1 MGLQVWAPG
10 RVNLIGDHTDY
21 TGGLALPMALGRG
34 IQVIGD
40 PGGSWIMVGSEQFDG
55 MCELPLMVADPAQV
69 EPPWAR
75 YIAGVAAELPA
86 RDGLI
91 GAIASDLPAG
101 RGLASSA
108 ALEVAMA
115 LALGADP
122 LDPLG
127 IAQACQRAEHRAV
140 GVPCGIMD
148 QLAIVAA
155 VEDAALRLDCH
166 ELTFEPIPLPDD
178 VEVVVVDSEQHR
190 ELTATPYA
198 ERRAQCESAEAL
210 IGPLRQATPLDA
222 ETIEDPVLMRRARHV
237 TSENQRVDAMVAA
250 FKDGDLRLAGELM
263 LASHASLRD
272 DFQVSTPQLDEAV
285 RRLGETAG
293 VYGARLTGAGFGGC
307 VVALCHPYAVFDL
320 PVPVVWRGRPGR
332 GAIRTMT

>member
-1 MGLQVWAPG
+1 MGLRVWAPG

-21 TGGLALPMALGRG
+21 TGGLALPMAVGRG
-34 IQVIGD
+34 IEVTGD

-55 MCELPLMVADPAQV
+55 MCELPLTIADPAAV

-75 YIAGVAAELPA
+75 YVAGVAAELPA

-91 GAIASDLPAG
+91 GTIASDLPPG

-108 ALEVAMA
+108 ALEVALA
-115 LALGADP
+115 LALGGDP
-122 LDPLG
+122 TDPLG
-127 IAQACQRAEHRAV
+127 LAQACQRAEHRAV

-155 VEDAALRLDCH
+155 VEDAALRLDCQ

-178 VEVVVVDSEQHR
+178 VEVVVVDSGQSR
-190 ELTATPYA
+190 TLAASPYA
-198 ERRAQCESAEAL
+198 ERRVQCLHAEA
-210 IGPLRQATPLDA
+210 IVGPLRQATPEDVEA
-222 ETIEDPVLMRRARHV
+222 IEDPVLRRRARHV

-250 FKDGDLRLAGELM
+250 FKDSDLRQAGELM
-263 LASHASLRD
+263 VASHASLRD
-272 DFQVSTPQLDEAV
+272 DFEVSTPYLDEAV
-285 RRLGETAG
+285 RLLCETAG

-332 GAIRTMT
+332 GAFRAQV